1 MDDQA
6 SLVLVLTTEA
16 DPERAEAL
24 AAAVLEQ
31 RLAACVALNP
41 VGSIYHW
48 DGELQQSSEVQL
60 LFKTSSARLSQLQQV
75 VMALHSYDVP
85 EWLAWP
91 VEASP
96 AYGSWAL
103 SELSSDGP
111 PPDPAATRSN
121 GHPAG

>member
-1 MDDQA
+1 
-6 SLVLVLTTEA
+6 
-16 DPERAEAL
+16 
-24 AAAVLEQ
+24 
-31 RLAACVALNP
+31 
-41 VGSIYHW
+41 W

-96 AYGSWAL
+96 AYGSWVL
-103 SELSSDGP
+103 SELSSELSSDGP

-121 GHPAG
+121 GPPAG